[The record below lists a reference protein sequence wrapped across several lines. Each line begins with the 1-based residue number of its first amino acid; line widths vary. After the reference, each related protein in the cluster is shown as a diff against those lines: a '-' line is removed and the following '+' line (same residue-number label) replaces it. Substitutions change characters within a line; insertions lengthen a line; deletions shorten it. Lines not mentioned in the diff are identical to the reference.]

1 MGIRVKAKSVSGDGR
16 VVGYMNH
23 QRIRE
28 GDEFVIE
35 NEKAFAPSWMDMVD
49 VPEAVPAP
57 KVEEPKSEPALKVEE
72 PKPAEPKKTVLG
84 GKWKPSQAHGKASTD
99 EDDELD
105 KGEST

>member
-28 GDEFVIE
+28 GDVFEIE
-35 NEKAFAPSWMDMVD
+35 NEKAFAPSWMELVD
-49 VPEAVPAP
+49 EPKAEPTP
-57 KVEEPKSEPALKVEE
+57 KVEEPKAVES
-72 PKPAEPKKTVLG
+72 KKTVLG
-84 GKWKPSQAHGKASTD
+84 GKWKPSQAHGKVSTD
-99 EDDELD
+99 EDDEMD

>member
-35 NEKAFAPSWMDMVD
+35 NEKAFAPSWMEMVD

-57 KVEEPKSEPALKVEE
+57 KVEEPKPVEV
-72 PKPAEPKKTVLG
+72 KKTVLG
-84 GKWKPSQAHGKASTD
+84 GKWKPSQGHGKVSAD
-99 EDDELD
+99 EEDELE
-105 KGEST
+105 KGEES